1 MKLKIFAWPLGPEDK
16 KKIFLKVH
24 VDMITYYDIQVTF
37 QIRKDVQ

>member
-1 MKLKIFAWPLGPEDK
+1 MKLKIFAWPLEPKDK